1 MKRWGVLIVLSL
13 SMFIIV
19 IDTTIMN
26 VSIAALVEDLDTT
39 VQGIQAAIS
48 LYALVMAA
56 FMLPAGKLSDIL
68 GKKRTFSIGVLLF
81 GIGTFTASISQ
92 NLAVLIIGWLTPVT
106 QPDHRT
112 NQHNLCSISYNISKI
127 PAAPWPVPI
136 HMVTMPYF

>member
-1 MKRWGVLIVLSL
+1 MKKPGVLIVMSL

-56 FMLPAGKLSDIL
+56 FMLPAGKLSDII
-68 GKKRTFSIGVLLF
+68 GKNAPSTLAWCSL
-81 GIGTFTASISQ
+81 ASVPLPLP
-92 NLAVLIIGWLTPVT
+92 LARI
-106 QPDHRT
+106 
-112 NQHNLCSISYNISKI
+112 
-127 PAAPWPVPI
+127 
-136 HMVTMPYF
+136 

>member
-68 GKKRTFSIGVLLF
+68 GKKRTFSIGVVLF

-92 NLAVLIIGWLTPVT
+92 NLSAG
-106 QPDHRT
+106 R
-112 NQHNLCSISYNISKI
+112 
-127 PAAPWPVPI
+127 
-136 HMVTMPYF
+136 